1 MFPSDPVSVVVA
13 VLGGL
18 FLLRAGLSF
27 KCLLY
32 LLGRWWSW
40 LDEHT
45 HAYQH
50 FEIPRYTESGLENPL
65 IRHATAYVA
74 TLSSHECAGAPAVA
88 IVSSGYEPNEF
99 SLHPA
104 PGHPVPD
111 SFLGC
116 RLSWSATGGGN
127 RLVLRLRRQD
137 CSRVLRPYL
146 QHVESVAK
154 NLELRRRETNLFVI
168 SSGGGESGEPRWRPV
183 APFTHPARL
192 DTVAMDPEVKA
203 WVRADL
209 EAFLNGRA
217 YYHRVGR
224 NWRRSYL
231 LHGPPGTGKTSFA
244 AAIANF
250 LCYDVYDLDLAL
262 VSDGIDLKALLL
274 ATGTRSV
281 ILVEDLDLY
290 LSAKGGHEGNSRHAR
305 MLNFMDGVLSCCGDE
320 KVMVYTMT
328 SIEAVAAAVLREG
341 WLDVH
346 IHFPMCDFQAFKTLA
361 RIYLRLNDH
370 KLYPMVEEVFQSG
383 AKMSPAKVGEIMIAN
398 RGSPKRALKLVITEL
413 QHLSSAP
420 NLGQQLLER
429 KDRGGDEPVAEDDP
443 PTVRE
448 IGRWCGV
455 IRTRSRGLC

>member
-13 VLGGL
+13 VVGGL

-27 KCLLY
+27 KCLLDFV
-32 LLGRWWSW
+32 GRWWSW

-45 HAYQH
+45 HAYQS

-65 IRHATAYVA
+65 NRHATAYVA
-74 TLSSHECAGAPAVA
+74 SLSSLEFAGAPAVA
-88 IVSSGYEPNEF
+88 IVSSGDEPNEF
-99 SLHPA
+99 SFHPT
-104 PGHPVPD
+104 PSHPVPD

-116 RLSWSATGGGN
+116 RLFWSAIGGGD

-137 CSRVLRPYL
+137 RTRVLRPYL
-146 QHVESVAK
+146 QHVESAAK
-154 NLELRRRETNLFVI
+154 NLELRRRETKLFII
-168 SSGGGESGEPRWRPV
+168 SSGVGESGEPRWRPV
-183 APFTHPARL
+183 ALFTHPARL

-244 AAIANF
+244 AAIAKF
-250 LCYDVYDLDLAL
+250 LHYDIYDLDLAL
-262 VSDGIDLKALLL
+262 VSGGADLKALLV
-274 ATGTRSV
+274 ATAARSV

-290 LSAKGGHEGNSRHAR
+290 LSAKGSHEGNSRHAR
-305 MLNFMDGVLSCCGDE
+305 MLNFMDGILSCCGDE
-320 KVMVYTMT
+320 KVMVYTVT
-328 SIEAVAAAVLREG
+328 SIEAVDPAVLREG
-341 WLDVH
+341 RLDVH

-361 RIYLRLNDH
+361 RSYLRLNDH
-370 KLYPMVEEVFQSG
+370 KMYPMVEEVFQSG
-383 AKMSPAKVGEIMIAN
+383 AKISPAKVSEIMIAN

-413 QHLSSAP
+413 QLSSSAS
-420 NLGQQLLER
+420 NLGQLIGL
-429 KDRGGDEPVAEDDP
+429 KDRGGDAPLAENNS

-448 IGRWCGV
+448 LGRCCGV
-455 IRTRSRGLC
+455 IKSRRRALC